1 MKELIKNI
9 RSSSDRQKGEVYF
22 ALFDKY
28 IRFSTWKAVN
38 DAYIIECAEY
48 LNSIS
53 FNDSIV
59 NHLCEASISYCND
72 CLDTIGEELK
82 HFDNL
87 KDVLLLVYPNSL
99 IIPQPRR
106 SEPVIHLELDC
117 EWEEEHGMEWI
128 IREDKVLYVGA
139 YNGENP
145 WAEFEAKDGWN
156 YA

>member
-1 MKELIKNI
+1 MTELIKNV
-9 RSSSDRQKGEVYF
+9 RSNSDRQKGEVYF

-28 IRFSTWKAVN
+28 ISFSTWKAVN
-38 DAYIIECAEY
+38 DAYIVECAEY

-53 FNDSIV
+53 FNDSII
-59 NHLCEASISYCND
+59 NHLCEASIHYCND
-72 CLDTIGEELK
+72 VLDTIGEELK

-99 IIPQPRR
+99 NIPEPRR
-106 SEPVIHLELDC
+106 SIPVIHLELNC

-128 IREDKVLYVGA
+128 IREDKVLYVGP

-145 WAEFEAKDGWN
+145 WAEFTRKDSWS